1 MSFIV
6 KNSQLST
13 ETVQSLNILLEQD
26 INAGVAFKLLR
37 IVKHMSSI
45 IEDKT
50 SAEKKIIDKWSQKDE
65 KGQYIKAK
73 DENGNVIEDAI
84 LLTDLDGFSKDM
96 SDLLNVEN
104 EIPYE
109 KIRFDDLNLQKVKLK
124 DLIKIEFLFEME

>member
-13 ETVQSLNILLEQD
+13 ETVQSLNSLLEQD

-65 KGQYIKAK
+65 RGQYIKAK

-109 KIRFDDLNLQKVKLK
+109 KIMFDDLNLQKVKLK